1 MTRKNMVYTKEQ
13 VEWLKENAYGHR
25 HKVLAE
31 MFNERFGTNLTMQQ
45 IRRALQTRKIENG
58 LHQHSDMSDEM
69 IKFIYE
75 NYKGI
80 GNQELVDRL
89 NEKFGTN
96 FSRKKI
102 KDYKYQNNLQG
113 GIRVH
118 YRREILDETTTT
130 DGYTYVK
137 VDEAIW
143 VRKHRYLYEKYIGK
157 IPEGHV
163 VIFKDGNKQNF
174 DLDNLMLADTKLL
187 GRVASLMTDDEEL
200 NEIVIL
206 NGKLQNKIEEL
217 EKGGSNE

>member
-1 MTRKNMVYTKEQ
+1 MSNATYTKEQ
-13 VEWLKENAYGHR
+13 VEWLKENAYGRR

-31 MFNERFGTNLTMQQ
+31 MFNERFGTNLTTQQ
-45 IRRALQTRKIENG
+45 IRRALEIRKIDNG
-58 LHQHSDMSDEM
+58 LHHHSDMSDEM

-113 GIRVH
+113 GVKAH
-118 YRREILDETTTT
+118 YRRELLEETTTT
-130 DGYTYVK
+130 DGFTYIK

-143 VRKHRYLYEKYIGK
+143 VRKQRYLYEKYIGE
-157 IPEGHV
+157 IPKDYV
-163 VIFKDGNKQNF
+163 VIFKDGNRQNF
-174 DLDNLMLADTKLL
+174 DLDNLMLADRKLL
-187 GRVASLMTDDEEL
+187 GRVASLMTDDEEI

-217 EKGGSNE
+217 ENEI